1 MSRTFKLHRG
11 QDVSNVSG
19 TGIIAEGVLFS
30 DGHVAL
36 HWLGRMPTTTTLIT
50 LQWVLDIHGHD
61 GKTRLVWDDGAGDD
75 AEFSEKDISYL
86 HEILSQE
93 DMVIWH
99 FGARRL
105 LHKLRVAMG
114 HQTREDNPVKS

>member
-1 MSRTFKLHRG
+1 MSRTFKLHRD
-11 QDVSNVSG
+11 QDISDVSG

-30 DGHVAL
+30 DGYVAL
-36 HWLGRMPTTTTLIT
+36 HWLGKMPTTTTLIT

-99 FGARRL
+99 FGARGL
-105 LHKLRVAMG
+105 LRKLRVAMG